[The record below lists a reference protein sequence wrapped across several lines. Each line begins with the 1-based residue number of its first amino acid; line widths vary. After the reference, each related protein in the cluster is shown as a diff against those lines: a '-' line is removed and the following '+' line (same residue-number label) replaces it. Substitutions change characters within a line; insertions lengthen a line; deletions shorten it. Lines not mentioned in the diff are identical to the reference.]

1 MGGVSELVTGEAVV
15 LGLRTAQLPS
25 RALARLL
32 DWVVYVMAYF
42 ILSVGLMLGLSDL
55 EMAAAMAFEISVF
68 VFCTVLLPV
77 LVETLSHGR
86 SLGKVALG
94 LRVVRMD
101 GGPIRF
107 RHALVR
113 GLVGVIDFGLFA
125 LPAVLS
131 ALISVKGRRLGD
143 IFGGTMVVRERLP
156 QSARDQGSVPPVPP
170 QVMHALGADLVALDL
185 SAVPDGLWLSSR
197 QVLSRMHELDQPVAA
212 GLGDRLATDLAQRTG
227 WPVPAGLPSLVY
239 LGAVSM
245 ERQRREWERASAAAM
260 AAYAAQTGYGVPAG
274 YGAVPFQQ
282 APIPFQHAPAPF
294 QQAPVQVPPQGPGP
308 APAQPVAFE
317 KPVAPVPPAPAS
329 APAESGS
336 AGGFAPPA

>member
-1 MGGVSELVTGEAVV
+1 
-15 LGLRTAQLPS
+15 
-25 RALARLL
+25 
-32 DWVVYVMAYF
+32 MAYF

-212 GLGDRLATDLAQRTG
+212 GLGDRLAADLAQRTG

-260 AAYAAQTGYGVPAG
+260 AAYAAQTGYGVPVG
-274 YGAVPFQQ
+274 CGGVPFQ
-282 APIPFQHAPAPF
+282 
-294 QQAPVQVPPQGPGP
+294 PVPVPVPPQVPGSAQP
-308 APAQPVAFE
+308 VRQLGYPQAPAQPVAFE
-317 KPVAPVPPAPAS
+317 KPAAPVAPAGAPVLPPPVPPVSVPAPV
-329 APAESGS
+329 ESGS

>member
-1 MGGVSELVTGEAVV
+1 MSELVTGEAVV

-32 DWVVYVMAYF
+32 DWVLYVVAYF
-42 ILSVGLMLGLSDL
+42 VLSVGLMLGLSDL
-55 EMAAAMAFEISVF
+55 EMAAAVAFQISVL

-86 SLGKVALG
+86 SLGKVTLG
-94 LRVVRMD
+94 LRVVRTD

-131 ALISVKGRRLGD
+131 ALISVQGRRLGD

-185 SAVPDGLWLSSR
+185 SAVPDRLWLSSR
-197 QVLSRMHELDQPVAA
+197 QVLGRMHELDQPVAA
-212 GLGDRLATDLAQRTG
+212 GLGDRLAAEMAQRTG

-245 ERQRREWERASAAAM
+245 ERQRREWERASAAAF
-260 AAYAAQTGYGVPAG
+260 AAYPAQGGHSVPAG
-274 YGAVPFQQ
+274 YGA
-282 APIPFQHAPAPF
+282 
-294 QQAPVQVPPQGPGP
+294 APVQP
-308 APAQPVAFE
+308 APPVEFG
-317 KPVAPVPPAPAS
+317 KPAPVPPTTPVPPTAPAAPVAPPAAPPAPAPAPA
-329 APAESGS
+329 APAEPAPGT
-336 AGGFAPPA
+336 GFAPPA

>member
-1 MGGVSELVTGEAVV
+1 MSELVTGEAVV

-32 DWVVYVMAYF
+32 DWVLYVMAYF
-42 ILSVGLMLGLSDL
+42 VLSVGLMLGLSDL
-55 EMAAAMAFEISVF
+55 ETAAAVAFQISLL

-86 SLGKVALG
+86 SLGKVTLG
-94 LRVVRMD
+94 LRVVRTD

-131 ALISVKGRRLGD
+131 ALISVQGRRLGD

-185 SAVPDGLWLSSR
+185 SAVPDRLWLSSR
-197 QVLSRMHELDQPVAA
+197 QVLGRMHELDQPVAA
-212 GLGDRLATDLAQRTG
+212 GLGDRLAAEMAQRTG

-245 ERQRREWERASAAAM
+245 ERQRREWERASAAAF
-260 AAYAAQTGYGVPAG
+260 AAYPAQVGHPVPTGYGA
-274 YGAVPFQQ
+274 
-282 APIPFQHAPAPF
+282 
-294 QQAPVQVPPQGPGP
+294 APVQP
-308 APAQPVAFE
+308 APPVEFG
-317 KPVAPVPPAPAS
+317 KPAPVPPTAPVTPAAPVPSTAPAAPAAPPAPA
-329 APAESGS
+329 APAEPAPGT
-336 AGGFAPPA
+336 GFAPPA